1 MLLVTFFLNWCLSVL
16 NLQTMVFQVFSPKQM
31 QFKLKICTSCPS
43 IDENKGWQT
52 IYCQSLYRRSLS
64 ILGLKDRA
72 CGIVPGEK
80 NIGIWRISFWNC
92 SVIYFFEALLRFIT
106 FANLLASIKS
116 QGWLFFYSY
125 LFPDG
130 RNQNPDLTGLCE
142 PTPQDHIKVT
152 QVSFVLY
159 YNYITRA
166 KLLYI
171 LNRIDS
177 RIVLSD

>member
-1 MLLVTFFLNWCLSVL
+1 MALCL
-16 NLQTMVFQVFSPKQM
+16 
-31 QFKLKICTSCPS
+31 
-43 IDENKGWQT
+43 
-52 IYCQSLYRRSLS
+52 
-64 ILGLKDRA
+64 
-72 CGIVPGEK
+72 EK
-80 NIGIWRISFWNC
+80 RISVFGEYLFGTVLC
-92 SVIYFFEALLRFIT
+92 YLFFEALVRSIT

-159 YNYITRA
+159 YNHITRA

-171 LNRIDS
+171 LDRIDS